1 MNGIIWSVLNLFGI
15 TQVPTTVQEFLWDL
29 VILFVGIT
37 IVKAVLAFIFGFFKD
52 AGKLS
57 W

>member
-37 IVKAVLAFIFGFFKD
+37 IVKSVLAFIFGFFKD